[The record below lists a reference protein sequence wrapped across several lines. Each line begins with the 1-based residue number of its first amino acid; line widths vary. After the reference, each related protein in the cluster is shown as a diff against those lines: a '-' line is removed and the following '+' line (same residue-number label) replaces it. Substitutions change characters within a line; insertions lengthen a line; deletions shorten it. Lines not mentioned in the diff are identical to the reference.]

1 VQRQGENYEQWVRA
15 MRTSLMARRKR
26 GFVDG
31 TMKQPKDCIKLETI
45 HGKMVRANVAQ
56 TVGTCASAF
65 VGTNFV
71 PENSRQTCLSDEQWH
86 TLAELFKKSKSNT
99 SERVTGKNKL
109 DTWIIDT

>member
-1 VQRQGENYEQWVRA
+1 
-15 MRTSLMARRKR
+15 
-26 GFVDG
+26 
-31 TMKQPKDCIKLETI
+31 
-45 HGKMVRANVAQ
+45 MVRANVAQ